1 MSPTPPPSPPPPPLS
16 HTITI
21 EKYLHIKYFSSQTL
35 KIFFIHKII
44 LQKSMTLKIIF
55 QKHS

>member
-35 KIFFIHKII
+35 KNIFYP
-44 LQKSMTLKIIF
+44 
-55 QKHS
+55 